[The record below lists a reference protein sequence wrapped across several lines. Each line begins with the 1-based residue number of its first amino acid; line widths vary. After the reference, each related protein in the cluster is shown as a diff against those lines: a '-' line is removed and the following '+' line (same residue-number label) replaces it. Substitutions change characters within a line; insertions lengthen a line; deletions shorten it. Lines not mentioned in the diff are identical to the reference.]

1 MNLPL
6 LFIVFPVVLSTASL
20 FLRNKALYYRLALIL
35 MTLVLGIA
43 AFILASRSPGGG
55 TALSS
60 SESFNILGRSLN
72 LTHDALPLIGVIYLI
87 ACLWIAST
95 FFYFSN
101 EFFPALCVGYTALI
115 IASLSIDPFLYS
127 VLILFLANIL
137 FLPIL
142 SYSKFKHIKGRMRF
156 LVFQMLSVFLILLA
170 GWILAGGEIA
180 PVDEEELFLSSILL
194 GVGIAL
200 WLGVFPFHTWIPLLA
215 EEVSFFPFGFL
226 LTLLPVSGIIMLMK
240 FLNSFA
246 WLRDYAAFYPALQ
259 YLGAIMIFLGG
270 IGAFFQKSIARMS
283 AYTFVFGI
291 GLLLCSVGYIPLAST
306 DLVSAWILPLILAF
320 WSISIA
326 YHDMVGYEKRQSI
339 EILKGQFYEK
349 PLHSVLLLTGF
360 FSLAG
365 IPFFSGYPSTLFLFS
380 AASVLN
386 PIFLV
391 FILGGELLLILT
403 SIRLLLR
410 LSFRSGQK
418 LVIPDKI
425 SIDRILIVLVIL
437 LNVVMGLFPSVFYKP
452 LMTSIM
458 KIFPLI

>member
-6 LFIVFPVVLSTASL
+6 VFIILPAVLSAASL
-20 FLRNKALYYRLALIL
+20 VLRNRALYYRLALTFI
-35 MTLVLGIA
+35 TLVLGIT
-43 AFILASRSPGGG
+43 AFILASRTSNGGMI
-55 TALSS
+55 LSS
-60 SESFNILGRSLN
+60 NESFTILGRSLN
-72 LTHDALPLIGVIYLI
+72 ITYDVLPLIGIIYLVT
-87 ACLWIAST
+87 CLWVAST
-95 FFYFSN
+95 FFYFPN
-101 EFFPALCVGYTALI
+101 EIFPALCVVYTALI

-170 GWILAGGEIA
+170 GWILAGGEIT
-180 PVDEEELFLSSILL
+180 PVNENELFLSSILL

-291 GLLLCSVGYIPLAST
+291 GLLLCSVGFVPLAST
-306 DLVSAWILPLILAF
+306 DLVSAWIFPMILAF

-326 YHDMVGYEKRQSI
+326 YHDIVGYEKRQSI
-339 EILKGQFYEK
+339 EILKGKFYEK
-349 PLHSVLLLTGF
+349 PLHSVLFLTGF

-365 IPFFSGYPSTLFLFS
+365 IPFFSGYPSTLLLFS
-380 AASVLN
+380 AASKLS
-386 PIFLV
+386 PIFLI
-391 FILGGELLLILT
+391 FILGGELFLILT
-403 SIRLLLR
+403 CVRLLLR
-410 LSFRSGQK
+410 LSFRSGQN

-425 SIDRILIVLVIL
+425 NIDRILIVLVIL
-437 LNVVMGLFPSVFYKP
+437 LNMVLGLFPSVFYKP

>member
-1 MNLPL
+1 MNLPFL
-6 LFIVFPVVLSTASL
+6 LIIFPAILSVASL
-20 FLRNKALYYRLALIL
+20 FIRKKALYYRLLLIL
-35 MTLVLGIA
+35 LTLVLAII
-43 AFILASRSPGGG
+43 AFIFSSRSSNGNMIL
-55 TALSS
+55 TSN
-60 SESFNILGRSLN
+60 ESFNILGRSLN
-72 LTHDALPLIGVIYLI
+72 ITYDDLPLVGIIYL
-87 ACLWIAST
+87 ATCLWIAST

-101 EFFPALCVGYTALI
+101 EFFPALCVVYTALI

-137 FLPIL
+137 FLPVL

-170 GWILAGGEIA
+170 GWILVGGEIT
-180 PVDEEELFLSSILL
+180 PVNEDELFLSSILL

-226 LTLLPVSGIIMLMK
+226 LTLLPVSGIIMLLK

-259 YLGAIMIFLGG
+259 YLGAIMVFLGG
-270 IGAFFQKSIARMS
+270 IGAFFQKSIARMA
-283 AYTFVFGI
+283 AYTFIFGI
-291 GLLLCSVGYIPLAST
+291 GLLLCSVGFVPLAST
-306 DLVSAWILPLILAF
+306 DLVSAWIFPFVLAF

-326 YHDMVGYEKRQSI
+326 YHEIVGYEKRQTI
-339 EILKGQFYEK
+339 EILKGMFYEK
-349 PLHSVLLLTGF
+349 PLHSLLLLTGF
-360 FSLAG
+360 FSLVG
-365 IPFFSGYPSTLFLFS
+365 IPFFSGFPPSLLLFS
-380 AASVLN
+380 TAGKLSPV
-386 PIFLV
+386 FLV
-391 FILGGELLLILT
+391 FILGGELFLILACM
-403 SIRLLLR
+403 RLLLR
-410 LSFRSGQK
+410 LFFHSEQK

-425 SIDRILIVLVIL
+425 NIDRILIVLVIL
-437 LNVVMGLFPSVFYKP
+437 LNMILGLFPSVFYEP